1 MNSKLLST
9 ALITGICTLAQL
21 SKKVIF
27 TLTLLF
33 GLSSLAHATIS
44 QIRWGTATDPLNG
57 LTLTWSNKGT
67 ADSMKWGYTSS
78 YEKGSFK
85 GTRRSGYASSTY
97 FFKYVF
103 PTVTASTT
111 IYYELYDSYNHSWGS
126 AGTYTTAPPLNTN
139 AFTFCS
145 MGDCRDYPSV
155 LTSVTNLAIARKP
168 TFTLFNGDLTVA
180 GNSSSQY
187 TTFFNAVSGFLP
199 NNLVFHAMGNH
210 DAVDSTLFSN
220 LWDLPQVGGSN
231 LYYSFKYG
239 NCLFITLNTNDAG
252 DPNQVSWLQSTL
264 SAANSDPT
272 IVWKIVSCHHC
283 FFTDGAHSGDMN
295 SYRSTIWKAFDDY
308 GVDLVLTGHDHNYQ
322 RSFPINLNVSSTAP
336 VSAFGSQTG
345 QGRCEI
351 ISGGAGAS
359 LYGKESTPDAWA
371 MNVFDS
377 TYNYAFFSVNGC
389 KIKMTAYN
397 SSNTIIDS
405 LTFDKPTSCSNTTG
419 IKMNNGASSDL
430 NVFPNPTSKNFTLH
444 YSSAYSG
451 ELLIRITDLSGRE
464 IISKKV
470 VKDTNDLDLEFDTS
484 VYPSGN
490 YFISLNGSGNTIEKR
505 ILTIIK

>member
-1 MNSKLLST
+1 M
-9 ALITGICTLAQL
+9 ADYIDICTPL
-21 SKKVIF
+21 KKIII
-27 TLTLLF
+27 TLLLIF
-33 GLSSLAHATIS
+33 GFSYFAHATLG
-44 QIRWGTATDPLNG
+44 QIRWGTTTDPLNG
-57 LTLTWSNKGT
+57 LTLTWSNTGT

-85 GTRRSGYASSTY
+85 ATRRTGYASGTY

-111 IYYELYDSYNHSWGS
+111 IYYELYNSSTHTWVS
-126 AGTYTTAPPLNTN
+126 AGTYATAPPLNTN

-168 TFTLFNGDLTVA
+168 TFTLFNGDLTVS

-187 TTFFNAVSGFLP
+187 NTFFSAVAGFLP

-220 LWDLPQVGGSN
+220 LWDLPQTNGSN

-252 DPNQVSWLQSTL
+252 DAAQITWLKNTL

-272 IVWKIVSCHHC
+272 IIWKIVSCHHC
-283 FFTDGAHSGDMN
+283 FFTDGAHSGDMD
-295 SYRSTIWKAFDDY
+295 SYRSTMWKAFDDY
-308 GVDLVLTGHDHNYQ
+308 GVDFVLTGHDHNYQ
-322 RSFPINLNVSSTAP
+322 RSFPINLNVSSTMP
-336 VSAFGSQTG
+336 VTVFGSKTG

-351 ISGGAGAS
+351 ISGGAGAG
-359 LYGKESTPDAWA
+359 LYTQQTTPDAWA
-371 MNVFDS
+371 INIFNS
-377 TYNYAFFSVNGC
+377 TYNYAFFSVQGC

-397 SSNTIIDS
+397 SSNALIDS
-405 LTFDKPTSCSNTTG
+405 LTFDKPSACSTTG
-419 IKMNNGASSDL
+419 LKSDNNYSSDL
-430 NVFPNPTSKNFTLH
+430 SIFPNPTSKNFSLH

-451 ELLIRITDLSGRE
+451 ELSIRITDINGRE
-464 IISKKV
+464 IASRKV
-470 VKDTNDLDLEFDTS
+470 MKGTGDLDIQFDTS
-484 VYPSGN
+484 TYPAGS
-490 YFISLNGSGNTIEKR
+490 YYLSLNGANSSEKR
-505 ILTIIK
+505 MLIIEATNK